1 MNTAI
6 FDPVCG
12 RPVTSPRLDL
22 SEEYAGV
29 TYSFCSQ
36 DCLDRFIQDTDIFT
50 LGELMGQTATRDR
63 GRRGPSEFRTYAGT
77 TTFEQSQ
84 T

>member
-1 MNTAI
+1 MNV

-12 RPVTSPRLDL
+12 TPVANARAEL
-22 SEEYAGV
+22 SEEYAGI
-29 TYSFCSQ
+29 TYYFCSQ

-50 LGELMGQTATRDR
+50 LGERMGQTATRDR
-63 GRRGPSEFRTYAGT
+63 GLRGPSEFRTYAGA